1 MVNGVW
7 GVQIIKKT
15 NMQKE
20 IALDPWFVNEDIVK
34 IESAVQF

>member
-1 MVNGVW
+1 MVCG
-7 GVQIIKKT
+7 GCKSLKKT